1 MMVFIA
7 RTEMPME
14 NSEWP
19 DKVKGILKSE
29 LKRRNL
35 TYRDL
40 ADLLEKIGVEEKPE
54 NINNKISRG
63 TFSAIFFIQALTAIG
78 ATEVRLD

>member
-1 MMVFIA
+1 
-7 RTEMPME
+7 ME
-14 NSEWP
+14 NSQWP

-40 ADLLEKIGVEEKPE
+40 AERLEKMGVEEKPE